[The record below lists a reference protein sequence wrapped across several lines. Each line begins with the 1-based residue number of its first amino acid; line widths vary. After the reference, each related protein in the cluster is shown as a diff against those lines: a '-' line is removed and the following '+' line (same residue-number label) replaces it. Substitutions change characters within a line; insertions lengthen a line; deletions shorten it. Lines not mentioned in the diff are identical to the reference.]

1 MQPLLNIILFEK
13 MGGYLIILL
22 CKLYVSISVD
32 ITTKDPPFFLGSAKP
47 SPTGKIL
54 VSVGE
59 ADWLKWMVKT
69 VDIEEADDSR
79 LRPKVTLSQG

>member
-1 MQPLLNIILFEK
+1 MIYHNIFSRLLGVTLP
-13 MGGYLIILL
+13 
-22 CKLYVSISVD
+22 VD
-32 ITTKDPPFFLGSAKP
+32 INTTPFFLGSAKP

-69 VDIEEADDSR
+69 VDIEETDDSR
-79 LRPKVTLSQG
+79 LRPKVTLSKG

>member
-1 MQPLLNIILFEK
+1 MIYHNIFSRLLGEVGVTL
-13 MGGYLIILL
+13 
-22 CKLYVSISVD
+22 SVD
-32 ITTKDPPFFLGSAKP
+32 INTTPPYTPFFLGSAKP

-69 VDIEEADDSR
+69 VDIEDADDSR

>member
-1 MQPLLNIILFEK
+1 MIYHNIFSRLLGVTL
-13 MGGYLIILL
+13 
-22 CKLYVSISVD
+22 SVD
-32 ITTKDPPFFLGSAKP
+32 INTTPLFLGSAKP

-59 ADWLKWMVKT
+59 AYWLKWIVKT
-69 VDIEEADDSR
+69 VDIEETDDSR

>member
-1 MQPLLNIILFEK
+1 MIYHNIFSRLLGVTL
-13 MGGYLIILL
+13 
-22 CKLYVSISVD
+22 SVD
-32 ITTKDPPFFLGSAKP
+32 INTPPPYNLPFFLGSAKP

-69 VDIEEADDSR
+69 VDIEETDDSR
-79 LRPKVTLSQG
+79 LRPKVTLSKG